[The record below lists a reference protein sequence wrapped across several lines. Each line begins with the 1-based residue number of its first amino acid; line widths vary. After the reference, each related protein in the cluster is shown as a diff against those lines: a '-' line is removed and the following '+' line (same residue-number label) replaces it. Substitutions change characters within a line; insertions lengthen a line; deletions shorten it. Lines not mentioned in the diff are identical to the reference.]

1 THAPAWVPD
10 SQRTAATGERLL
22 ASFDWSGLTHGR
34 YDVPT
39 GAVHALRQH
48 DDLNSGKHPH
58 LADEIAE
65 RGIEQ
70 PLEVR
75 LHGDGRVVL
84 RGGSHRVNIAHSL
97 GHPTVPVQV
106 VDMRTRHTAAAASPD
121 GMREDWHPGDRAHYE
136 YHCYEAHDSSDA
148 ELWYRSH
155 QQVHVLG
162 RGEDE
167 DLDAPLHERLE
178 EGMPRVYQGRF
189 GDGHEGDATEDE
201 LLTHPRHFTRPDPP
215 ARPKTAKVWAP
226 NQGIFGPTTG
236 LDTRLFAGEEL
247 RPEVRRDLME
257 RLDRAL
263 RVDTQLVGSEWQDYL
278 RVYIAGGSASEWAGG
293 RPNETA
299 QDLDVLIGVDYQA
312 ARGHAFAGMDD
323 EQIDAA
329 LNAALRAQF
338 NATGWQPG
346 FGGTWDLTGYVNHA
360 AYDIRDIKPYAAY
373 DVSDMRWAV
382 KPPHLPGHSAQDF
395 HPALLAEARAVAAQA
410 RAILRLPEPLR
421 TREALSLWEKIHA
434 DRKRAFSIEGE
445 GWEDPGNL
453 IEKWLA
459 YAPGGILG
467 KIRQLVFAQQK
478 TAALKGPLEPV
489 S

>member
-1 THAPAWVPD
+1 SWSLQQVPIERLWPHESECPGGRHGAHCYAADRFEVGQHHDVSSPEYDDHDNVTWEDAQYVRKMAEHPGQLPPLVVRPGGGIFGGGHRLAAWRDAGWTHAPAWVPD
-10 SQRTAATGERLL
+10 SQRTAAAGEHLL

-70 PLEVR
+70 PLEVS
-75 LHGDGRVVL
+75 LHDDGRVVL

-178 EGMPRVYQGRF
+178 EGMPRVYQVRF

-236 LDTRLFAGEEL
+236 LDTRLFGGEEL

-312 ARGHAFAGMDD
+312 ARGHAFEGMYD

-329 LNAALRAQF
+329 LNAALR
-338 NATGWQPG
+338 
-346 FGGTWDLTGYVNHA
+346 
-360 AYDIRDIKPYAAY
+360 
-373 DVSDMRWAV
+373 
-382 KPPHLPGHSAQDF
+382 
-395 HPALLAEARAVAAQA
+395 
-410 RAILRLPEPLR
+410 
-421 TREALSLWEKIHA
+421 
-434 DRKRAFSIEGE
+434 
-445 GWEDPGNL
+445 
-453 IEKWLA
+453 
-459 YAPGGILG
+459 
-467 KIRQLVFAQQK
+467 
-478 TAALKGPLEPV
+478 
-489 S
+489 